1 MAEKGNREFHSSNRN
16 IREFGKRAAMNMP
29 LQGSAADIMKIAM
42 IKVYNA
48 LKEGQYK
55 AKIILQVHD
64 ELVIDC
70 PEEEVEA
77 VKTLLVKNMEEAVS
91 LNVPL
96 IADAKDGY
104 DWYSVE

>member
-1 MAEKGNREFHSSNRN
+1 MQIQAVYFQNRGVTEK
-16 IREFGKRAAMNMP
+16 
-29 LQGSAADIMKIAM
+29 GSAADIMKIAM

-48 LKEGQYK
+48 LKEGGYN

-70 PEEEVEA
+70 PLDEVAKVKKLLIENMQEA
-77 VKTLLVKNMEEAVS
+77 VK

-96 IADAKDGY
+96 IADAKEGSN
-104 DWYSVE
+104 WYSVE